1 MSNTIFSVKYLSQ
14 ILDEVIRGSLFHN
27 IYLRGEIQ
35 SKNVKGKY
43 TYLTLIDS
51 EDDGNVQASMTVL
64 VSEYSRVQSKEYDV
78 GDTVLLKGS
87 LAYYKQ
93 RGTVSFWADY
103 LIIDGEGKELVRLKK
118 LKEKLEKE
126 GLFAHE
132 HKKELP
138 LYPKC
143 VGVITSSS
151 GAAIQDVKSTL
162 KKRYPVKI
170 KVFSAIVQ
178 GLEASKSLYK
188 ELNNAMNDEEVDVIL
203 ITRGGG
209 SKADLAPFNDE
220 KVARLIYSSKIPV
233 ISAVGHQIDTS
244 ITDLVADKTAITPT
258 DAANLI
264 SFSLT
269 ELAERRFNAKNELK
283 TLLKYN
289 YENKLQQF
297 HNYVL
302 QLENLSPST
311 RINNLKSKLQ
321 QYEENLKQGLSNTL
335 KEKRVLF
342 DKNKDEL
349 NLLFKNILNSKNN
362 QIQQYKIILDD
373 LSPQKILEQGYA
385 FVTRDK
391 TTITSSKKTK
401 KDDELLI
408 HFKDG
413 EVKVKVR

>member
-27 IYLRGEIQ
+27 IYLRGEI
-35 SKNVKGKY
+35 
-43 TYLTLIDS
+43 
-51 EDDGNVQASMTVL
+51 QASMTVL

-362 QIQQYKIILDD
+362 QIQQYKIILDG

>member
-14 ILDEVIRGSLFHN
+14 VLDEVIRGSLFHN

-311 RINNLKSKLQ
+311 RINNLKNKLQ

-335 KEKRVLF
+335 KEKSVF
-342 DKNKDEL
+342 
-349 NLLFKNILNSKNN
+349 
-362 QIQQYKIILDD
+362 
-373 LSPQKILEQGYA
+373 A
-385 FVTRDK
+385 TRK
-391 TTITSSKKTK
+391 
-401 KDDELLI
+401 
-408 HFKDG
+408 
-413 EVKVKVR
+413 

>member
-258 DAANLI
+258 DAA
-264 SFSLT
+264 
-269 ELAERRFNAKNELK
+269 K
-283 TLLKYN
+283 
-289 YENKLQQF
+289 
-297 HNYVL
+297 
-302 QLENLSPST
+302 
-311 RINNLKSKLQ
+311 
-321 QYEENLKQGLSNTL
+321 
-335 KEKRVLF
+335 
-342 DKNKDEL
+342 
-349 NLLFKNILNSKNN
+349 
-362 QIQQYKIILDD
+362 
-373 LSPQKILEQGYA
+373 
-385 FVTRDK
+385 
-391 TTITSSKKTK
+391 
-401 KDDELLI
+401 
-408 HFKDG
+408 
-413 EVKVKVR
+413 